1 MQINEQNRSAGPFA
15 PRSSDALNRARTPEE
30 AAKQFEEILARQFVK
45 TMTDGLFKTSL
56 AGKDAPGWMETYQN
70 TQRDVLADELTK
82 HLVQSG
88 TLRLS
93 DLLLRQ
99 WTGAEASPDES
110 TPDRTLP

>member
-1 MQINEQNRSAGPFA
+1 MQINEPHHAAGPSG
-15 PRSSDALNRARTPEE
+15 PRPTDDFRRAKTPEE

-56 AGKDAPGWMETYQN
+56 AGEDGPGWMESYQN
-70 TQRDVLADELTK
+70 TQRDVLTDELTK
-82 HLVQSG
+82 HLVRSG

-99 WTGAEASPDES
+99 WTGAKAETDETTS
-110 TPDRTLP
+110 DGTLP